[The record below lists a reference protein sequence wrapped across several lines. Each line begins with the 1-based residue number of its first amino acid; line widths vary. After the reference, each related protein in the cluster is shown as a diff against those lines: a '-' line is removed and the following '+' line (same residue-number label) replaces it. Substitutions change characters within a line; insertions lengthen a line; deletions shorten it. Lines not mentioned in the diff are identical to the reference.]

1 MEDWIEN
8 WIIADFLK
16 TVVVFLTT
24 GFPAAL
30 RALPENLFYVV
41 GVPAAALVYLMPPVM
56 VLLSPHT
63 RGTRKLLWA
72 LSALLTSWF
81 GWLAFSIVCWLFPGK
96 KYGQY
101 RKWGRPRS
109 GRFQGRGAARLDPAN
124 AADQLELVERG
135 DLQANAA
142 DQLELVERGDLQ
154 AKAPVNQEA
163 FNRIL
168 RIADPHVRALGPP
181 WRISPEMSMGSFLGT
196 PHDSNNAYNDGAFR
210 SINSKRVDF
219 MITGPRG
226 VPALAIEY
234 DGTGHYGGRTAY
246 ESRKATDLR
255 DKVKRR
261 ALEKAGVPVLVADR
275 KTPPEEIIRAIDAVV
290 AMHRGRTLA
299 KEAEKTGKDPAQI
312 EAEREAARKRE
323 YAQKMEAKE
332 IAAEAEKTGR
342 DPAEIAADR
351 RDEWIARKEAEKEK
365 DAGPA
370 AANTGDALQA
380 EVKQGQAQIKQ

>member
-1 MEDWIEN
+1 MEN

-16 TVVVFLTT
+16 TAVVFLTT

-30 RALPENLFYVV
+30 RALPEDLFYVV
-41 GVPAAALVYLMPPVM
+41 GVPAAALVYLVPPVM

-72 LSALLTSWF
+72 LSVLLTSWF
-81 GWLAFSIVCWLFPGK
+81 GWLAFYIVCWLFPGK

-101 RKWGRPRS
+101 RKWDRPRG

-135 DLQANAA
+135 DLQA
-142 DQLELVERGDLQ
+142 
-154 AKAPVNQEA
+154 KAPVNWEA
-163 FNRIL
+163 FNQIL

-181 WRISPEMSMGSFLGT
+181 WRISPEMSMGAFLHT
-196 PHDSNNAYNDGAFR
+196 PRDSNNDYNDGAFR

-234 DGTGHYGGRTAY
+234 DGTGHYGGRTDY

-290 AMHRGRTLA
+290 AIHGGRTLA
-299 KEAEKTGKDPAQI
+299 KG
-312 EAEREAARKRE
+312 
-323 YAQKMEAKE
+323 
-332 IAAEAEKTGR
+332 
-342 DPAEIAADR
+342 
-351 RDEWIARKEAEKEK
+351 DE
-365 DAGPA
+365 
-370 AANTGDALQA
+370 Q
-380 EVKQGQAQIKQ
+380 